1 MIKSLY
7 NIFDRRSIM
16 DKENDEI
23 KNAADTETAEAED
36 QAANKA
42 EEAAETAEPEAED
55 KAAEESKAEEAS
67 DEAEAEGSAEAEDK
81 TEEAAEAT
89 EEKSEEKAEDK
100 EEKAEEKSEE
110 KAEEK
115 SEDKEEKAEDKKEKA
130 AEEKKDKK
138 AAKKAEK
145 KAAAAAGEKKKLS
158 TKGIIGIV
166 AAVVVLAAVIACVI
180 VAKNDGSTY
189 RWLHLSSYVTVG
201 KYKGLTY
208 TKEKVTVTDKEV
220 KSEIESRVK
229 AKETTKSVKT
239 GKVKDGDTIDIS
251 YVGKI
256 NGKTFDGG
264 SADNYS
270 LTIGSGSMID
280 GFEDG
285 LIGKKVGSKVTLH
298 LKFPK
303 NYSNNKKLSGK
314 KVTFSVTINSKQVTV
329 TPEYNTDFVKKYS
342 KYDNKKDYEASV
354 KADLKKQKEETNA
367 NTVKNTLWSQVV
379 EDSKVKKYPDAQ
391 VEHEQET
398 FKKQYKSMAESYG
411 MSWKNFLSSYLG
423 MTSKQFN
430 SQSKTY
436 AKSVVKQKM
445 VLYSI
450 ARKEN
455 IKVSNSE
462 YKKNLKKIL
471 KSSGMSE
478 SDFKSQYGMTIE
490 KYAEQYGF
498 RDQMVLEKVTDLIYK
513 EAKAT
518 SSSK

>member
-1 MIKSLY
+1 
-7 NIFDRRSIM
+7 M

-81 TEEAAEAT
+81 TEEAAEAA

-100 EEKAEEKSEE
+100 EEKAEEKSE
-110 KAEEK
+110 
-115 SEDKEEKAEDKKEKA
+115 DKAEDKKEKA

-256 NGKTFDGG
+256 NGETFDGG

-367 NTVKNTLWSQVV
+367 
-379 EDSKVKKYPDAQ
+379 
-391 VEHEQET
+391 
-398 FKKQYKSMAESYG
+398 
-411 MSWKNFLSSYLG
+411 
-423 MTSKQFN
+423 
-430 SQSKTY
+430 
-436 AKSVVKQKM
+436 
-445 VLYSI
+445 
-450 ARKEN
+450 
-455 IKVSNSE
+455 
-462 YKKNLKKIL
+462 
-471 KSSGMSE
+471 
-478 SDFKSQYGMTIE
+478 
-490 KYAEQYGF
+490 
-498 RDQMVLEKVTDLIYK
+498 
-513 EAKAT
+513 
-518 SSSK
+518 